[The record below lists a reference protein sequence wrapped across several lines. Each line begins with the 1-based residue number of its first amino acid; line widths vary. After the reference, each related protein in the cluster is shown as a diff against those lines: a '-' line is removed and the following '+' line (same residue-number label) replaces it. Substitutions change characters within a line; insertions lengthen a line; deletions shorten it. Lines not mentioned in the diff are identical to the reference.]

1 MGIIQELQ
9 ITKYFKYFVMAVL
22 AISLAACGGSG
33 KLTPTS
39 KKVNG
44 PLGKFFEVVE
54 RDYKMSE
61 NELSVEFKRIAE
73 GGPNDA
79 SWSSEPTFTVE
90 LQDEDGNS
98 IASEHTDVVFSK
110 EQLESVFSLGVDET
124 ASITFRFGKDKAKD
138 AVKFKVSSKWDGA
151 EENDI
156 EASNVG
162 LNLAD
167 GNYVYEGLWKSQKY
181 KTEPCRISFEK
192 RGDNIYGSKYTNL
205 KFNVSI
211 PLKGIIDGDSLFFE
225 GGKSGNELIIHLSG
239 DGNQLNG
246 IGNDYTHKDL
256 NVRVVFSKDS
266 SGLDIEEEETEDIS
280 LNESSG
286 SEDWDELLSSYEKY
300 VDKYISYVKK
310 AAKGDMTALAEYP
323 SLMEK
328 AQEFSDKL
336 QRAQGDMSASQWA
349 RYNKI
354 TTKMMKAAQEMQQ

>member
-1 MGIIQELQ
+1 MKKIKLF
-9 ITKYFKYFVMAVL
+9 TMAVL
-22 AISLAACGGSG
+22 AISLAACSSGG

-73 GGPNDA
+73 GGPTGA

-138 AVKFKVSSKWDGA
+138 AVKFKVSSKWGEGGD
-151 EENDI
+151 DDSDSS
-156 EASNVG
+156 ASESFDERTVDLRGKVDNYPVTMHLEIKG
-162 LNLAD
+162 SHVSGTYFYLKNGKKHSSDLKLSGTNKNGEFDLNETTPN
-167 GNYVYEGLWKSQKY
+167 GTPSGHFEGTFSGGIFQGVFTTNQGKKMPFKLS
-181 KTEPCRISFEK
+181 E
-192 RGDNIYGSKYTNL
+192 GDVDDSDFDVDSDYD
-205 KFNVSI
+205 
-211 PLKGIIDGDSLFFE
+211 DGDSDTE
-225 GGKSGNELIIHLSG
+225 A
-239 DGNQLNG
+239 
-246 IGNDYTHKDL
+246 
-256 NVRVVFSKDS
+256 S
-266 SGLDIEEEETEDIS
+266 SS
-280 LNESSG
+280 SSG
-286 SEDWDELLSSYEKY
+286 SEDWDELLASYEKY
-300 VDKYISYVKK
+300 VDKYISYIKK

-336 QRAQGDMSASQWA
+336 QRAQGEMSASQWA

>member
-1 MGIIQELQ
+1 MKTIKLF
-9 ITKYFKYFVMAVL
+9 TMAVL
-22 AISLAACGGSG
+22 AISLAACSSGG

-73 GGPNDA
+73 GGPTGA

-90 LQDEDGNS
+90 LQDEEGNS

-124 ASITFRFGKDKAKD
+124 ASVTFRFGKDKAKD
-138 AVKFKVSSKWDGA
+138 AVKFKVSSKWGEGGD
-151 EENDI
+151 DDSDSS
-156 EASNVG
+156 ASESSDERTVDLRGMVDKYPVTMHLEIKGSQVKGTYYYDSKGPNAK
-162 LNLAD
+162 LNL
-167 GNYVYEGLWKSQKY
+167 L
-181 KTEPCRISFEK
+181 
-192 RGDNIYGSKYTNL
+192 GS
-205 KFNVSI
+205 
-211 PLKGIIDGDSLFFE
+211 
-225 GGKSGNELIIHLSG
+225 NEDDIMEINETDANGTPTGHFTGRFS
-239 DGNQLNG
+239 NG
-246 IGNDYTHKDL
+246 IYSGSFVTNQGKKMPFKLSEGDVDDSDFDVDSDYD
-256 NVRVVFSKDS
+256 DS
-266 SGLDIEEEETEDIS
+266 DTDSDTETS
-280 LNESSG
+280 SSSG
-286 SEDWDELLSSYEKY
+286 SEDWDELLASYEKY
-300 VDKYISYVKK
+300 VDKYISYIKK

-336 QRAQGDMSASQWA
+336 QRAQGEMSASQWA